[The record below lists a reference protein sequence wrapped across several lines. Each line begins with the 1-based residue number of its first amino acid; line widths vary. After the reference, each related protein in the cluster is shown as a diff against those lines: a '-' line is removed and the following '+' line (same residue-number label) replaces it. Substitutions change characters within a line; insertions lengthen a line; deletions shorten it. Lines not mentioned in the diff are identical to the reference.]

1 MNLPLSQAYIHER
14 YDLATFKSYPH
25 LRKPM
30 SSAFN
35 IAWSLLKALPE
46 YQSYQERYEP
56 TYARY
61 DQPTQVLQRRRGTL
75 PPAIARIMRET
86 QEGRQ
91 LPRSPFPM
99 DTRIRNEFEIVPQG
113 RLQEYSIYPMDAYD
127 TAPTSGYEESGEYD
141 NRYAQMQ
148 RGSLFDQRP
157 VRFSSMI
164 EHPPKQPLDP
174 NAVAA
179 YLQFSSYMPA

>member
-1 MNLPLSQAYIHER
+1 
-14 YDLATFKSYPH
+14 
-25 LRKPM
+25 
-30 SSAFN
+30 
-35 IAWSLLKALPE
+35 
-46 YQSYQERYEP
+46 
-56 TYARY
+56 
-61 DQPTQVLQRRRGTL
+61 
-75 PPAIARIMRET
+75 MRET

-148 RGSLFDQRP
+148 RGSLFDERP
-157 VRFSSMI
+157 VRFRSMI

-179 YLQFSSYMPA
+179 YLQSIGF